1 MAQKKGLGRGLND
14 LLGTSDAS
22 RSPRSKKTDNDPSSS
37 PEKEVKTVTK
47 EVIKEVVKEVEQKI
61 NINLIEPNKSQ
72 PRKQFDEEA
81 LQELSD
87 SIKKY
92 GVLEP
97 LIVTKKSDYYE
108 IIAGERRWRAARLAG
123 LKEIPVVIREY
134 TDKEIME
141 ISLIENIQREDLN
154 PIEEAQAYEALISQ
168 YNLKQ
173 EEVAERV
180 SKSRSTI
187 TNSLRLLKLCE
198 DVRQMVMY
206 NMISTGHARAL
217 IPIED
222 PKLQYETAAIVYD
235 QKLSVRETEA
245 YVKSILQAKPEEEK
259 VKKEPD
265 KDLSVFYSDIEN
277 KLKSILGAKIARALH
292 LSFSNMLML
301 IKFMNLIVYLVV
313 MVIAIKMTKVCKY
326 ALVCIALMPTSI
338 LQASSITYDGFV
350 LCFVSLGVVLLIN
363 EIISDEEKI
372 NTKLLVAGMVAITVG
387 SLSKMVYAPLVM
399 LALFIPN
406 RKFSSKKSVI
416 WFKLGILAVCGWML
430 TTFVLPTI
438 ASMISPDVTA
448 TVDIRGGDTNSGSQ
462 IGNIIGQPFNYA
474 KELLSSIFSF
484 ENFGIS
490 AETRDPYTIGNL
502 MLMNYGG
509 TVVGP
514 DKFAYVIMALIMILI
529 CKNKE
534 EKPLNVKTKLG
545 VWGLIFIIVVL
556 IWTAM
561 YLAFTPVGQKAIVG
575 VQARYYLPLIYML
588 FALLPWNKKCF
599 DFKREKLIRAS
610 LCIVQILGWVL
621 MYQTMIQGR
630 LV

>member
-22 RSPRSKKTDNDPSSS
+22 RSPRSKKTDNNASSS

-97 LIVTKKSDYYE
+97 LIVTKKDDYYE

-123 LKEIPVVIREY
+123 LKEVPVVIREY

-217 IPIED
+217 IPIDD

-245 YVKSILQAKPEEEK
+245 YVKSILEAKPEEEK
-259 VKKEPD
+259 SKKEPD

-277 KLKSILGAKIARALH
+277 KLKSILGAKIAIKA
-292 LSFSNMLML
+292 SNNNKGKIEINYYSQDELDRITEML
-301 IKFMNLIVYLVV
+301 Y
-313 MVIAIKMTKVCKY
+313 
-326 ALVCIALMPTSI
+326 SI
-338 LQASSITYDGFV
+338 
-350 LCFVSLGVVLLIN
+350 N
-363 EIISDEEKI
+363 
-372 NTKLLVAGMVAITVG
+372 
-387 SLSKMVYAPLVM
+387 
-399 LALFIPN
+399 
-406 RKFSSKKSVI
+406 
-416 WFKLGILAVCGWML
+416 
-430 TTFVLPTI
+430 
-438 ASMISPDVTA
+438 
-448 TVDIRGGDTNSGSQ
+448 
-462 IGNIIGQPFNYA
+462 
-474 KELLSSIFSF
+474 KEL
-484 ENFGIS
+484 
-490 AETRDPYTIGNL
+490 
-502 MLMNYGG
+502 M
-509 TVVGP
+509 
-514 DKFAYVIMALIMILI
+514 
-529 CKNKE
+529 
-534 EKPLNVKTKLG
+534 
-545 VWGLIFIIVVL
+545 
-556 IWTAM
+556 
-561 YLAFTPVGQKAIVG
+561 
-575 VQARYYLPLIYML
+575 
-588 FALLPWNKKCF
+588 
-599 DFKREKLIRAS
+599 
-610 LCIVQILGWVL
+610 
-621 MYQTMIQGR
+621 
-630 LV
+630 

>member
-22 RSPRSKKTDNDPSSS
+22 RSPRLKKTDNDPSSS

-141 ISLIENIQREDLN
+141 ISLIENIQRKDLN

-277 KLKSILGAKIARALH
+277 KLKSILGAKIAIKA
-292 LSFSNMLML
+292 SNNNKGKIEINYYSQDELDRITEML
-301 IKFMNLIVYLVV
+301 Y
-313 MVIAIKMTKVCKY
+313 
-326 ALVCIALMPTSI
+326 SI
-338 LQASSITYDGFV
+338 
-350 LCFVSLGVVLLIN
+350 N
-363 EIISDEEKI
+363 
-372 NTKLLVAGMVAITVG
+372 
-387 SLSKMVYAPLVM
+387 
-399 LALFIPN
+399 
-406 RKFSSKKSVI
+406 
-416 WFKLGILAVCGWML
+416 
-430 TTFVLPTI
+430 
-438 ASMISPDVTA
+438 
-448 TVDIRGGDTNSGSQ
+448 
-462 IGNIIGQPFNYA
+462 
-474 KELLSSIFSF
+474 KEL
-484 ENFGIS
+484 
-490 AETRDPYTIGNL
+490 
-502 MLMNYGG
+502 M
-509 TVVGP
+509 
-514 DKFAYVIMALIMILI
+514 
-529 CKNKE
+529 
-534 EKPLNVKTKLG
+534 
-545 VWGLIFIIVVL
+545 
-556 IWTAM
+556 
-561 YLAFTPVGQKAIVG
+561 
-575 VQARYYLPLIYML
+575 
-588 FALLPWNKKCF
+588 
-599 DFKREKLIRAS
+599 
-610 LCIVQILGWVL
+610 
-621 MYQTMIQGR
+621 
-630 LV
+630 

>member
-14 LLGTSDAS
+14 LLGTSEAS
-22 RSPRSKKTDNDPSSS
+22 KPQRIKNNVDLSVDSS
-37 PEKEVKTVTK
+37 EKEVKTVTK

-97 LIVTKKSDYYE
+97 LIVTKKDNYYE

-123 LKEIPVVIREY
+123 IKEVPVVIRDY
-134 TDKEIME
+134 TDTEIME

-154 PIEEAQAYEALISQ
+154 PIEEAQAYEALISE

-245 YVKSILQAKPEEEK
+245 YVKAILEKKPEKEEK
-259 VKKEPD
+259 KQSE

-277 KLKSILGAKIARALH
+277 KLKSILGAKIAIKA
-292 LSFSNMLML
+292 SNNGKGKIEINYYSQDELDRITEML
-301 IKFMNLIVYLVV
+301 Y
-313 MVIAIKMTKVCKY
+313 
-326 ALVCIALMPTSI
+326 SI
-338 LQASSITYDGFV
+338 
-350 LCFVSLGVVLLIN
+350 
-363 EIISDEEKI
+363 
-372 NTKLLVAGMVAITVG
+372 
-387 SLSKMVYAPLVM
+387 
-399 LALFIPN
+399 
-406 RKFSSKKSVI
+406 
-416 WFKLGILAVCGWML
+416 
-430 TTFVLPTI
+430 
-438 ASMISPDVTA
+438 
-448 TVDIRGGDTNSGSQ
+448 
-462 IGNIIGQPFNYA
+462 
-474 KELLSSIFSF
+474 
-484 ENFGIS
+484 
-490 AETRDPYTIGNL
+490 
-502 MLMNYGG
+502 
-509 TVVGP
+509 
-514 DKFAYVIMALIMILI
+514 
-529 CKNKE
+529 NKE
-534 EKPLNVKTKLG
+534 
-545 VWGLIFIIVVL
+545 
-556 IWTAM
+556 M
-561 YLAFTPVGQKAIVG
+561 
-575 VQARYYLPLIYML
+575 M
-588 FALLPWNKKCF
+588 
-599 DFKREKLIRAS
+599 
-610 LCIVQILGWVL
+610 
-621 MYQTMIQGR
+621 
-630 LV
+630 

>member
-198 DVRQMVMY
+198 DVQQMVMY

-277 KLKSILGAKIARALH
+277 KLKSILGAKIAIKA
-292 LSFSNMLML
+292 SNNNKGKIEINYYSQDELDRITEML
-301 IKFMNLIVYLVV
+301 Y
-313 MVIAIKMTKVCKY
+313 
-326 ALVCIALMPTSI
+326 SI
-338 LQASSITYDGFV
+338 
-350 LCFVSLGVVLLIN
+350 N
-363 EIISDEEKI
+363 
-372 NTKLLVAGMVAITVG
+372 
-387 SLSKMVYAPLVM
+387 
-399 LALFIPN
+399 
-406 RKFSSKKSVI
+406 
-416 WFKLGILAVCGWML
+416 
-430 TTFVLPTI
+430 
-438 ASMISPDVTA
+438 
-448 TVDIRGGDTNSGSQ
+448 
-462 IGNIIGQPFNYA
+462 
-474 KELLSSIFSF
+474 KEL
-484 ENFGIS
+484 
-490 AETRDPYTIGNL
+490 
-502 MLMNYGG
+502 M
-509 TVVGP
+509 
-514 DKFAYVIMALIMILI
+514 
-529 CKNKE
+529 
-534 EKPLNVKTKLG
+534 
-545 VWGLIFIIVVL
+545 
-556 IWTAM
+556 
-561 YLAFTPVGQKAIVG
+561 
-575 VQARYYLPLIYML
+575 
-588 FALLPWNKKCF
+588 
-599 DFKREKLIRAS
+599 
-610 LCIVQILGWVL
+610 
-621 MYQTMIQGR
+621 
-630 LV
+630 

>member
-22 RSPRSKKTDNDPSSS
+22 RSPRFKKTDNDPSSS

-277 KLKSILGAKIARALH
+277 KLKSILGAKISIKA
-292 LSFSNMLML
+292 SNNNKGKIEINYYSQDELDRITEML
-301 IKFMNLIVYLVV
+301 Y
-313 MVIAIKMTKVCKY
+313 
-326 ALVCIALMPTSI
+326 SI
-338 LQASSITYDGFV
+338 
-350 LCFVSLGVVLLIN
+350 N
-363 EIISDEEKI
+363 
-372 NTKLLVAGMVAITVG
+372 
-387 SLSKMVYAPLVM
+387 
-399 LALFIPN
+399 
-406 RKFSSKKSVI
+406 
-416 WFKLGILAVCGWML
+416 
-430 TTFVLPTI
+430 
-438 ASMISPDVTA
+438 
-448 TVDIRGGDTNSGSQ
+448 
-462 IGNIIGQPFNYA
+462 
-474 KELLSSIFSF
+474 KEL
-484 ENFGIS
+484 
-490 AETRDPYTIGNL
+490 
-502 MLMNYGG
+502 M
-509 TVVGP
+509 
-514 DKFAYVIMALIMILI
+514 
-529 CKNKE
+529 
-534 EKPLNVKTKLG
+534 
-545 VWGLIFIIVVL
+545 
-556 IWTAM
+556 
-561 YLAFTPVGQKAIVG
+561 
-575 VQARYYLPLIYML
+575 
-588 FALLPWNKKCF
+588 
-599 DFKREKLIRAS
+599 
-610 LCIVQILGWVL
+610 
-621 MYQTMIQGR
+621 
-630 LV
+630 

>member
-14 LLGTSDAS
+14 LLGTSDAF

-277 KLKSILGAKIARALH
+277 KLKSILGAKIAIKA
-292 LSFSNMLML
+292 SNNNKGKIEINYYSQDELDRITEML
-301 IKFMNLIVYLVV
+301 Y
-313 MVIAIKMTKVCKY
+313 
-326 ALVCIALMPTSI
+326 SI
-338 LQASSITYDGFV
+338 
-350 LCFVSLGVVLLIN
+350 N
-363 EIISDEEKI
+363 
-372 NTKLLVAGMVAITVG
+372 
-387 SLSKMVYAPLVM
+387 
-399 LALFIPN
+399 
-406 RKFSSKKSVI
+406 
-416 WFKLGILAVCGWML
+416 
-430 TTFVLPTI
+430 
-438 ASMISPDVTA
+438 
-448 TVDIRGGDTNSGSQ
+448 
-462 IGNIIGQPFNYA
+462 
-474 KELLSSIFSF
+474 KEL
-484 ENFGIS
+484 
-490 AETRDPYTIGNL
+490 
-502 MLMNYGG
+502 M
-509 TVVGP
+509 
-514 DKFAYVIMALIMILI
+514 
-529 CKNKE
+529 
-534 EKPLNVKTKLG
+534 
-545 VWGLIFIIVVL
+545 
-556 IWTAM
+556 
-561 YLAFTPVGQKAIVG
+561 
-575 VQARYYLPLIYML
+575 
-588 FALLPWNKKCF
+588 
-599 DFKREKLIRAS
+599 
-610 LCIVQILGWVL
+610 
-621 MYQTMIQGR
+621 
-630 LV
+630 